1 MKEKRRVK
9 KHNNWSNQQKSNFAQ
24 KNTLFCTLLCSCFA
38 RLQRET
44 SRNLLIILFVWEMS
58 YVFLFIFFS
67 LPLIFTLVSA
77 SISYFPTAAT
87 KFSCCFSNN
96 RMPPLFFA
104 GLSPTFCFS
113 LSLSSLY
120 SKFVDMTI
128 KLSLIPQTTLIQKK
142 FDPFIDSLVVSA
154 SQDAGGFAISAKRTS
169 SCHTCMLI
177 GLFYIGMPVVGTDGQ
192 AGGVQSRDYQ
202 ISRMHRLPN
211 FLTHGAPLRA
221 RELC

>member
-96 RMPPLFFA
+96 RMSPLFFA

-113 LSLSSLY
+113 LSLSSLH

-142 FDPFIDSLVVSA
+142 FDSFIDSLVVSA

-192 AGGVQSRDYQ
+192 AGGCTV
-202 ISRMHRLPN
+202 
-211 FLTHGAPLRA
+211 T
-221 RELC
+221 